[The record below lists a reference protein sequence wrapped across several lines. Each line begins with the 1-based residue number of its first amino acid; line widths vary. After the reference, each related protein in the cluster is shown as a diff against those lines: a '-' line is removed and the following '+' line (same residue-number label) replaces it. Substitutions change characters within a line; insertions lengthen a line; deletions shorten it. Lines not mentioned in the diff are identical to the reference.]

1 MNSVINF
8 VIKLLMM
15 KIIFSFCFFFTSL
28 SFACRLTKPI
38 ISLSA
43 PVTDLLEK
51 FNLLQDPLLKG
62 ISVFHSPQDYKGKKI
77 SGGIFLSEKE
87 LIETSSQYFID
98 QSLDLRKKLNR
109 TLNLPVIEVKTHGI
123 DPFKQLDLA
132 LGSLSPLLERCEKQK
147 EDFLKL
153 KNEKRLRFTQAPAF
167 KTELYFFLGE
177 KIKNRWP
184 SQMMVHDGPVKWWIN
199 HKKVQTYKTSFAY
212 VPWSEKWKQ
221 TLKGNEKFIFLVQSQ
236 SLNALELKIE
246 GNDIFIRGPKVLAPG
261 WGQIE
266 WMEKLV
272 DLKI

>member
-15 KIIFSFCFFFTSL
+15 KILFSFYFFFTTL
-28 SFACRLTKPI
+28 SYACRLSKPI

-43 PVTDLLEK
+43 PVTDILEI

-62 ISVFHSPQDYKGKKI
+62 ISVFHTVKDYKGKKI

-109 TLNLPVIEVKTHGI
+109 TLKLPVIEVQTNGL

-132 LGSLSPLLERCEKQK
+132 LESLFPFFEKCEKQK
-147 EDFLKL
+147 ADFLNL
-153 KNEKRLRFTQAPAF
+153 KNEKRLKFIQAPPF
-167 KTELYFFLGE
+167 TTELYFFLGE

-184 SQMMVHDGPVKWWIN
+184 SQMMVHDGPVKWWID
-199 HKKVQTYKTSFAY
+199 HKKVQTYTTTFAY

-236 SLNALELKIE
+236 SLKDLEIKIE
-246 GNDIFIRGPKVLAPG
+246 GNDIFLRGPKVLAPG

-266 WMEKLV
+266 WMEKLLE
-272 DLKI
+272 LKI